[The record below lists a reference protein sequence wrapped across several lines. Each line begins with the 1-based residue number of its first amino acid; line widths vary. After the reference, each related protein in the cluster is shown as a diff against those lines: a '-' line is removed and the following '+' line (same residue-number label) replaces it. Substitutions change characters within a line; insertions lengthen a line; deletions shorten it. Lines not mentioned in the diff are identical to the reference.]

1 MKLRRPEHPERIAI
15 IAVVLL
21 IVVNAAILGTRSEVR
36 GAVVPERSPVILE
49 LSPQEGEDIV
59 PQAPIVVD
67 LNEKYTGQL
76 TLDRHLIPDD
86 QVSITHPNVFE
97 LMFQPGA
104 DHDITKFSPGPHEAT
119 IEFWPVGQDLR
130 AGESAALAGH
140 LLVELQRRLSN
151 TSASISRSTLRS
163 RPRRGSA
170 LRAVRPS

>member
-36 GAVVPERSPVILE
+36 GAVVPERSPVIFE

-97 LMFQPGA
+97 LSFQPGA
-104 DHDITKFSPGPHEAT
+104 AHDITKFTPGPHEAT
-119 IEFWPVGQDLR
+119 IEFWPVGKTYEQAKAQR
-130 AGESAALAGH
+130 
-140 LLVELQRRLSN
+140 LL
-151 TSASISRSTLRS
+151 STYS
-163 RPRRGSA
+163 WNFNVG
-170 LRAVRPS
+170 